1 MSEQQVTFFKS
12 IIFMRK
18 YVFFIMNKKTA
29 LRYCLIFLL
38 VLNFVPIHGQFN
50 RFGGGL
56 TFNSTIKSSDLN
68 IGNPGFNFRGVME
81 IGDKFFLIPSITFQ
95 LPKKKVYLDGEKI
108 TFFGNLDVNLTY
120 TLATEKQLLFYALAG
135 ADLTNVYTTWDT
147 EVPGLGNKYE
157 ILPGFAIG
165 TGIEM
170 IVEKDINAFAQVKYI
185 ISKYQQL
192 IIYVGIH
199 YYFVGRKYRTW

>member
-1 MSEQQVTFFKS
+1 VQP
-12 IIFMRK
+12 R
-18 YVFFIMNKKTA
+18 
-29 LRYCLIFLL
+29 L
-38 VLNFVPIHGQFN
+38 VVGDAEEDIGSVG
-50 RFGGGL
+50 RGL
-56 TFNSTIKSSDLN
+56 ACRLSV
-68 IGNPGFNFRGVME
+68 G
-81 IGDKFFLIPSITFQ
+81 
-95 LPKKKVYLDGEKI
+95 
-108 TFFGNLDVNLTY
+108 
-120 TLATEKQLLFYALAG
+120 
-135 ADLTNVYTTWDT
+135 VYTTWDT